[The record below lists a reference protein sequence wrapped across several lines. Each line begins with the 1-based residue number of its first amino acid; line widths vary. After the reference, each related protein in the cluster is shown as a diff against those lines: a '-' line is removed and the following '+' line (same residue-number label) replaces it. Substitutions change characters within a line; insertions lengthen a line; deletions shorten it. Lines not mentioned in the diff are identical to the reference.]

1 MKVINLFSFLIVTV
15 FFVGCKKETIESDFN
30 LSEKKQSKSQVLQPF
45 AAGDG
50 QWDLLG
56 YGYNILGDYAHSNS
70 ATFPII
76 DVVRM
81 KSENTTY
88 VDHSGAETAT
98 SFFEAG
104 QDALEFS
111 RKITGKV
118 VVSGG
123 VNFLFKGNI
132 DLHFNSIDK
141 WSSKY
146 IYGSYSAIAIKR
158 RVKIINDIALM
169 RNYLHQGFLQH
180 LNTLSPAG
188 LVSLYGTH
196 VLTDIKLGGRMDII
210 YRAETYNSDRTEAAK
225 VGTKFSF
232 LKIFGTETEGSYDIN
247 EAKTNFNES
256 AYVRTVGGSSAGA
269 LSTNLTYS
277 SNLNPGFTFNTSAWA
292 SGLTDEN
299 AELMDIVPN
308 GIIPLYDL
316 VSDPTKRQ
324 QLKVYI
330 DNYLAQNKV
339 VISYDR
345 LPVYQYYSSSATGY
359 LFFTD
364 VKRGSAY
371 WSLEGEQFKVPSA
384 GTPLA
389 TPIHE
394 YWNEAEQDW
403 IWSSEDISEINVSYM
418 PNKIYKNQG
427 LRFYGFKTQQPGT
440 VPVYLHCR
448 SSNIHFLSTTK
459 QFTTPI
465 KSTKI
470 AFYAYPKG

>member
-1 MKVINLFSFLIVTV
+1 MKVINLFIFFIVTV
-15 FFVGCKKETIESDFN
+15 FFVGCKKEAIESDFD
-30 LSEKKQSKSQVLQPF
+30 LSEKIQSKSQNLQAF
-45 AAGDG
+45 SAGDG

-76 DVVRM
+76 DVERM
-81 KSENTTY
+81 KSEHPTY
-88 VDHSGAETAT
+88 VIPSGAETAT
-98 SFFEAG
+98 SFYEAG
-104 QDALEFS
+104 QNALEFS
-111 RKITGKV
+111 KKITGKIV
-118 VVSGG
+118 ANGG
-123 VNFLFKGNI
+123 VDFLFKGNI
-132 DLHFNSIDK
+132 DLHFNSTDK

-169 RNYLHQGFLQH
+169 RNYLHQGFLNH

-196 VLTDIKLGGRMDII
+196 VLIDIKLGGRMDVI
-210 YRAETYNSDRTEAAK
+210 YRAETYNSDRTKAATA
-225 VGTKFSF
+225 GAKFSF
-232 LKIFGTETEGSYDIN
+232 LKIFGTETEGSYDVN

-269 LSTNLTYS
+269 LSTNLTYN
-277 SNLNPGFTFNTSAWA
+277 SNLNPGFTFNASAWA

-299 AELMDIVPN
+299 AELMDIAPN
-308 GIIPLYDL
+308 GIIPLYEL
-316 VSDPTKRQ
+316 ISDATKRQ

-345 LPVYQYYSSSATGY
+345 LPVYQYYNSSATGY

-364 VKRGSAY
+364 VNRGSAY
-371 WSLEGEQFKVPSA
+371 WSLEGEQFKAPSP

-389 TPIHE
+389 SPIHE
-394 YWNEAEQDW
+394 YWNEAELDW
-403 IWSSEDISEINVSYM
+403 IWSSEDIPEINVSYV
-418 PNKIYKNQG
+418 PNKIYKNEG

-440 VPVYLHCR
+440 IPIYLHCR
-448 SSNIHFLSTTK
+448 SSNVHFLSTTK
-459 QFTTPI
+459 QFATPM